1 MGEND
6 VGQAES
12 EGNTMQI
19 GLNAVVTFHYR
30 LSELDS
36 EGNRGEWRE
45 QSHGGQPLHYLH
57 GFHNVVVGL
66 EKALEGKKVGDA
78 IEITLN
84 PEEAY
89 GLRQENATQRVPIKH
104 LLLPPGTKKLVPGT
118 LASVKTDKGNRN
130 VIIIKSGKFNADVD
144 FNHPLA
150 GKRLYYEIEVVAIRD
165 ASVEEIAHGHVH
177 GPGGHAHQATD

>member
-1 MGEND
+1 MEENNEE
-6 VGQAES
+6 QAEL
-12 EGNTMQI
+12 EGNLALIAVNT
-19 GLNAVVTFHYR
+19 VVTFHYR
-30 LSELDS
+30 LSELDT

-45 QSHGGQPLHYLH
+45 QSHGGQPLYYLH

-66 EKALEGKKVGDA
+66 EKALEGKKAGDA

-104 LLLPPGTKKLVPGT
+104 LSLPPGTKKLVPGT

-130 VIIIKSGKFNADVD
+130 VIVIKSGKFNADVD

-150 GKRLYYEIEVVAIRD
+150 GKWLYYEIEVVAIRA
-165 ASVEEIAHGHVH
+165 ASAEEIAHGHVH
-177 GPGGHAHQATD
+177 GPGGHAH